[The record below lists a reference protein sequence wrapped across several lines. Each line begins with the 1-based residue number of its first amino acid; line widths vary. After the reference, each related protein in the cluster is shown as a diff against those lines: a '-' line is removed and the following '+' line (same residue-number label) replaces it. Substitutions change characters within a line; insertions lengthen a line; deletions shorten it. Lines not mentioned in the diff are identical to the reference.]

1 MRSNWACTSRRWAA
15 AMRASD
21 SPLVLVTG
29 GAGFLGSALVR
40 RLVADGYRVRVIDD
54 FSRGVPGRLDGLPV
68 ELQSGD
74 VRSLDAAE
82 RACRGVDVVVHMA
95 AINGT
100 RHFYERP
107 FEVLE
112 VGVLGTIN
120 FLRAASSAGV
130 RRFQFFSSSEIY
142 QKPSR
147 VPTPEDERAL
157 IPDVLNPRFSY
168 AGSKLAGELL
178 VVNFA
183 KATGLAW
190 QVIRPHNIYGPDMGH
205 EHVIPEIV
213 ARLYRASD
221 GLRTPHVPSIEIQ
234 GTGEERRAFC
244 YIDDAVCG
252 ITLALES
259 DAWNRIFHL
268 GTSGDVD
275 PKGRRQYRPRDG
287 HRARRDHRRPHCR
300 GGTDR
305 RCPDIR
311 ALGELGYTPSV
322 SFSDGIARTVSWYVD
337 EAARLATPGGRHDHE
352 GSLSAGAGRSW
363 ARGQTA

>member
-1 MRSNWACTSRRWAA
+1 
-15 AMRASD
+15 MRASD
-21 SPLVLVTG
+21 TPLVLVTG

-40 RLVADGYRVRVIDD
+40 RLVADGHRVRVVDD
-54 FSRGVPGRLDGLPV
+54 FSRGVPGRIDGLPV

-74 VRSLDAAE
+74 VRSMDVAE
-82 RACRGVDVVVHMA
+82 RACRGVDVVIHMA

-112 VGVLGTIN
+112 VGVLGTMN

-168 AGSKLAGELL
+168 AGSKLVGELL

-183 KATGLAW
+183 RATELAW

-244 YIDDAVCG
+244 YIDDAVDG

-268 GTSGDVD
+268 GTSEEMSIREVV
-275 PKGRRQYRPRDG
+275 G
-287 HRARRDHRRPHCR
+287 HIARAMGIELDEIIAGPVAE

-322 SFSDGIARTVSWYVD
+322 PFSDGIARSVSWYVD
-337 EAARLATPGGRHDHE
+337 ESARLAAPGVRHDHE

-363 ARGQTA
+363 VRGQTA